1 MGLAVVAEVA
11 GVLMVDE
18 YRKAEIRSAIL
29 KAADE
34 EYRRRKR
41 QIRVMRIAA
50 AVAFAVGVWSLL

>member
-1 MGLAVVAEVA
+1 MGVRLVVGLAVVAEVA

-41 QIRVMRIAA
+41 QIRVM
-50 AVAFAVGVWSLL
+50 